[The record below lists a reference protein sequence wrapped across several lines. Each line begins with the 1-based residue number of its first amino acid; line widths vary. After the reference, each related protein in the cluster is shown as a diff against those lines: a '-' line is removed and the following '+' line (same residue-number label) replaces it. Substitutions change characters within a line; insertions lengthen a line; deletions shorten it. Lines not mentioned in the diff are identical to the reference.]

1 MFSEMKTSILVL
13 ASLVVAAPAFAGS
26 AYDGNWSVVIAT
38 TSGGCD
44 PAVRYPV
51 AITNGQVV
59 NAGDNPATVQGRV
72 TPRGTVNV
80 NVQSGGQWANGSG
93 RLGMTSGSG
102 VWSGQGSAGPCTGT
116 WAAQRRTGAGFAEEQ
131 GPLIA
136 SSEATQ
142 PGRPIYNYAPQPN
155 YYAQQPNYYEQQPNY
170 NYQPQPNYYAQQPNY
185 YEQQPNYNYQ
195 PQPLYN
201 YAPQPLQPLAPQP
214 QSAGSAV
221 AYCQARFHS
230 YDRASGTYLGI
241 DGARHP
247 CP

>member
-26 AYDGNWSVVIAT
+26 AYDGNWSVVIVT

-155 YYAQQPNYYEQQPNY
+155 YYAQQQ
-170 NYQPQPNYYAQQPNY
+170 NY